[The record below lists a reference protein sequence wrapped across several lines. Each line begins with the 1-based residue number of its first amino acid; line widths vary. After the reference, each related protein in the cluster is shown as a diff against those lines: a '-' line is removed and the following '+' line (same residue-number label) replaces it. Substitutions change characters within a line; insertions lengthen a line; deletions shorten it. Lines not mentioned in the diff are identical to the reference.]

1 MTTFGRP
8 GVYVQEN
15 IVQQIITTQDR
26 SDAVGGLI
34 GKLSKGP
41 VEPTLVSSWSEFTKI
56 FGALDYALP
65 TTVAAYLFFSNGGRD
80 AYVRRVTGTGAATAT
95 VTLNDISTVPT
106 LTVSASSPGTWGN
119 DLAVEIKAGNTGRF
133 SLIVYGEPSTAGTGA
148 AWERSNIL
156 EQFSD
161 LSMSPTDPR
170 YVDSIVN
177 TFSAYLTVGAATVGT
192 IPVVDTLTSL
202 SGGVVGSAPTKAQIA
217 ATFTDF
223 DDIATPII
231 FNLPDVAYWA
241 VGQRTDAVAAYSDLS
256 TYCET
261 RGDAFAIVDIPN
273 GLTAAEAVTFSSD
286 VADANAGTHAAG
298 YYPWLTIPDS
308 SRSVPG
314 VTRAAAPGGAVLGQ
328 YQATD
333 TSRGVFKAPAGYN
346 TRLSVAVGL
355 ETKFKNSDLDTLNS
369 ANVPV
374 NAIRVTPGA
383 GIVIMGGRTFSNT
396 SPNRYINMRRSLIYL
411 KKELNDR
418 SQFAVFE
425 NNDER
430 LWNQITSAL
439 SNFLNIYWQQG
450 GLRGATPNQAF
461 YVKCD
466 ATTTSQADIVNGR
479 VNIQIGVA
487 LEYPAEFIVIT
498 IGQITGS
505 ASVVQ
510 A

>member
-34 GKLSKGP
+34 GQLSKGP
-41 VEPTLVSSWSEFTKI
+41 IEPTLVSSWSEFTKI
-56 FGALDYALP
+56 FGPLNYALP
-65 TTVAAYLFFSNGGRD
+65 TTVAAYLFFANGGRD
-80 AYVRRVTGTGAATAT
+80 TYVRRVTGTGAAIST
-95 VTLNDISTVPT
+95 VTLNDSETVPT
-106 LTVSASSPGTWGN
+106 LTVSASSPGAWGN
-119 DLAVEIKAGNTGRF
+119 GLSVEFKAGNTGRF
-133 SLIVYGEPSTAGTGA
+133 SLTVYGTPSTAGSGA
-148 AWERSNIL
+148 AWLRSNIL

-177 TFSAYLTVGAATVGT
+177 AFSAYLNVGAATVGT
-192 IPVVDTLTSL
+192 LPVLNTLTVL
-202 SGGVVGSAPTKAQIA
+202 SGGVDGSAPTKAQIVA
-217 ATFTDF
+217 VFPDF
-223 DDIATPII
+223 DDIATPTI

-241 VGQRTDAVAAYSDLS
+241 VGQRADAIAAYSDLS
-256 TYCET
+256 LYCEA
-261 RGDAFAIVDIPN
+261 RGDAFAIIDIPN
-273 GLTAAEAVTFSSD
+273 GLTSSEAVAFSSEVAEAPS
-286 VADANAGTHAAG
+286 GTNSAA

-308 SRSVPG
+308 ARSVPG
-314 VTRAAAPGGAVLGQ
+314 VTRTAAPGGAVLGQ

-355 ETKFKNSDLDTLNS
+355 ATRFKNSDLDTLNS

-374 NAIRVTPGA
+374 NAIRITPGA

-439 SNFLNIYWQQG
+439 SSFLNIYWQQG

-461 YVKCD
+461 YVRCD

-479 VNIQIGVA
+479 VNIEIGVA

>member
-95 VTLNDISTVPT
+95 VTLNDVDTVPT

-133 SLIVYGEPSTAGTGA
+133 SLIVYGEPSTAGSGA